1 MKAFCLAFGLVL
13 GTLPA
18 VAQELPQVSNA
29 SELAQP
35 GSYQWTVVDD
45 NGAPLQTI
53 TGGRAAEA
61 AAGHKKDAPARAAL
75 AQMRTE
81 TRRLVADA
89 KSKGAK
95 VQRIRYDLRLR
106 CVVEAIEP
114 EQQETLTNASMP
126 WIWGATDA
134 AKSSEEDNSMVEMCE
149 VDYSQKVRSQTEAE
163 PQMKDYAVS
172 LPLQ

>member
-1 MKAFCLAFGLVL
+1 MKAFCLAFALLL
-13 GTLPA
+13 GTFPA
-18 VAQELPQVSNA
+18 TAQELPQVSNA

-45 NGAPLQTI
+45 NGAPLHTI
-53 TGGRAAEA
+53 TGGRAVDAVA
-61 AAGHKKDAPARAAL
+61 HPKKDAPARAAL
-75 AQMRTE
+75 AQMRAE

-89 KSKGAK
+89 NSKGAK

-114 EQQETLTNASMP
+114 EQEPLTNASMP

-134 AKSSEEDNSMVEMCE
+134 AKSADEESMVEMCE
-149 VDYSQKVRSQTEAE
+149 VDYSQKVRSQTEPE
-163 PQMKDYAVS
+163 SPMQNYAVS

>member
-1 MKAFCLAFGLVL
+1 MKAFCLAFALLL

-18 VAQELPQVSNA
+18 TAQELPQVSNA

-45 NGAPLQTI
+45 NGAPLHTV
-53 TGGRAAEA
+53 TGGRAVDA
-61 AAGHKKDAPARAAL
+61 AAHAKKDAPARAAL
-75 AQMRTE
+75 AQMRAE

-106 CVVEAIEP
+106 CVVEAIET
-114 EQQETLTNASMP
+114 EQEPLTNASMP

-134 AKSSEEDNSMVEMCE
+134 AKSADEDSLVEMCE
-149 VDYSQKVRSQTEAE
+149 VDYSMKVRSQTEAE

-172 LPLQ
+172 LPVQ

>member
-1 MKAFCLAFGLVL
+1 MKAFCLAFAIVL
-13 GTLPA
+13 GSLPA
-18 VAQELPQVSNA
+18 IAQELPQVGTA

-45 NGAPLQTI
+45 NGAPLHTAN
-53 TGGRAAEA
+53 GGRAVDA
-61 AAGHKKDAPARAAL
+61 AARPKSDAPARAAL
-75 AQMRTE
+75 AQMRAE
-81 TRRLVADA
+81 TRRVVADA
-89 KSKGAK
+89 NSRGAK

-114 EQQETLTNASMP
+114 EQEPLTNASMP

-134 AKSSEEDNSMVEMCE
+134 AKSAGEDSMVEMCE

-172 LPLQ
+172 LPVQ